1 MNNTCIDYSCFTT
14 SVDLGITAEAYQK
27 AAAFVSTLTNAQK
40 VSIITGTDI
49 SDSNVTWTAYTS
61 ADGGSGVNK
70 QFFVSGF
77 SAPAALTMAWDRQLI
92 AEQFKAI
99 GAEFY
104 GVSIPRQDI
113 ENDIGEKG
121 S

>member
-1 MNNTCIDYSCFTT
+1 MTGGRNTKILTVTLSTI
-14 SVDLGITAEAYQK
+14 SVDLGITAEAYEK

-49 SDSNVTWTAYTS
+49 SDSNVTWTAYSS

-70 QFFVSGF
+70 QFYVSGF
-77 SAPAALTMAWDRQLI
+77 SAPAALTMTWDRELI

-99 GAEFY
+99 GEEFY
-104 GVSIPRQDI
+104 GVSEPKRKQ
-113 ENDIGEKG
+113 
-121 S
+121 

>member
-1 MNNTCIDYSCFTT
+1 MVSTPHDRWKNTKILTVT
-14 SVDLGITAEAYQK
+14 LPILSVDLGITAEAYEK
-27 AAAFVSTLTNAQK
+27 AVAFVSTLTNAQK

-49 SDSNVTWTAYTS
+49 SDSNVTWTAYSS

-70 QFFVSGF
+70 QFYVSGF
-77 SAPAALTMAWDRQLI
+77 SAPAALTMTWDRQLI

-99 GAEFY
+99 GEEFY
-104 GVSIPRQDI
+104 GVSI
-113 ENDIGEKG
+113 